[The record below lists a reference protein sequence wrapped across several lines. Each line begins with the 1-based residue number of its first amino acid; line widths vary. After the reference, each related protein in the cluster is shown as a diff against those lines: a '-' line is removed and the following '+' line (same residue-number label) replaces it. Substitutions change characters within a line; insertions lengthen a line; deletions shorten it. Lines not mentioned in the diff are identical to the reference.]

1 MKTLEKQTDAPT
13 FEFFISDFWSKY
25 SEFAKERDQQNVNS
39 SANVRYLESFSTKA
53 QEKKKDQF
61 SILSTTGFVH
71 YSKVGLQFSAAS
83 PSGKAPWAVMRD
95 KVLI

>member
-1 MKTLEKQTDAPT
+1 MLLHLNCAFQ
-13 FEFFISDFWSKY
+13 ISN
-25 SEFAKERDQQNVNS
+25 QNTVNWQRRETCKSVNS
-39 SANVRYLESFSTKA
+39 SANIRYLESFSTKA

-71 YSKVGLQFSAAS
+71 NSKAGLQFSAAS
-83 PSGKAPWAVMRD
+83 PSGKAPRAVMRD

>member
-1 MKTLEKQTDAPT
+1 MKKLEKQTDVPT
-13 FEFFISDFWSKY
+13 FEISDRNTVNLQRREICRS
-25 SEFAKERDQQNVNS
+25 VNS
-39 SANVRYLESFSTKA
+39 STNIRYLESFSTKA

-71 YSKVGLQFSAAS
+71 NSKAGLQFSAAS
-83 PSGKAPWAVMRD
+83 PSGKAPQAVMRD